1 MFCMSP
7 VNWQNE
13 SNDASVNCVAIITI
27 KRYCTSLLC
36 MADQEMIQEKIGE
49 ALGLEKAAQKAVKD
63 LDSRGLL
70 KPEQMKKLSKMKKE
84 ASQQEQEMQDLV
96 QDLVHSDGFSQ
107 DAIDEKAE
115 ETAEKASEIMKT
127 YLGDEPDTQ
136 EALEFLCLA
145 EGGEVTHYEV
155 LNSVSKDVK
164 NTKFGTKVRSILKE
178 EKRHLDLC
186 TKLAKDNAASA

>member
-1 MFCMSP
+1 
-7 VNWQNE
+7 
-13 SNDASVNCVAIITI
+13 
-27 KRYCTSLLC
+27 

-49 ALGLEKAAQKAVKD
+49 ALGLEKAAQKAVED

-70 KPEQMKKLSKMKKE
+70 KPEQMKKLSKMKEE

-96 QDLVHSDGFSQ
+96 DDLVQSDGFDQ
-107 DAIDEKAE
+107 DTIDEKAE
-115 ETAEKASEIMKT
+115 ETAEKASEILET
-127 YLGDEPDTQ
+127 YLGDEPDNQ

-164 NTKFGTKVRSILKE
+164 NKKFATKVRSILKE
-178 EKRHLDLC
+178 EKRHLNLC

>member
-1 MFCMSP
+1 
-7 VNWQNE
+7 
-13 SNDASVNCVAIITI
+13 
-27 KRYCTSLLC
+27 

-49 ALGLEKAAQKAVKD
+49 ALGLEKAAQKAVED

-70 KPEQMKKLSKMKKE
+70 KPEQMKKLSKMKEE

-96 QDLVHSDGFSQ
+96 EDLVQSDGFDQ
-107 DAIDEKAE
+107 DTIDEKAE
-115 ETAEKASEIMKT
+115 ETAEKASEIMET
-127 YLGDEPDTQ
+127 YLGDEPDNQ

-164 NTKFGTKVRSILKE
+164 NKKFGTKIRTILKE
-178 EKRHLDLC
+178 EKRHLALC
-186 TKLAKDNAASA
+186 TKLAKDNAA

>member
-1 MFCMSP
+1 
-7 VNWQNE
+7 
-13 SNDASVNCVAIITI
+13 
-27 KRYCTSLLC
+27 

-49 ALGLEKAAQKAVKD
+49 ALGLEKAAQKAVED

-70 KPEQMKKLSKMKKE
+70 KPEQMKKLSKMKEE
-84 ASQQEQEMQDLV
+84 ASQQEEEMEDLV
-96 QDLVHSDGFSQ
+96 QELVESDGFNQ
-107 DAIDEKAE
+107 ETIDEKAE
-115 ETAEKASEIMKT
+115 ETAEKASKMMET

-155 LNSVSKDVK
+155 LNSVSKYVK
-164 NTKFGTKVRSILKE
+164 NKKFGTKVRSILKE

-186 TKLAKDNAASA
+186 TKMAKDNAASA